1 LFCSSIAAPIPVSF
15 CVQRL
20 FAVCGYRSNPVAGK
34 GYTSGKIRRPLP
46 ATGPDLEHN
55 HSKRPKHTGKNEPM
69 TNRNKGHDWTN
80 QNWNFFKD
88 SSSALAPKKMGF
100 KPTKKEFFT
109 WML

>member
-1 LFCSSIAAPIPVSF
+1 
-15 CVQRL
+15 VQRL

-100 KPTKKEFFT
+100 KPTKKDFFT